1 MQLRYRYRVYP
12 TPEQQNALAQS
23 FGCARVVFNDCLR
36 LRQDAHKAGV
46 RISDTEVQKRVITL
60 AKKSPERSWLAE
72 VASVVLVQA
81 CGDARRAY
89 RNWFDS
95 LSGKRKGRR
104 VGPPRFR
111 SRRDSL
117 QSIRLTRNGFSIR
130 ANRRLYLAKVGELA
144 VRWSREL
151 PSDPSSVTIIRDSTG
166 RYFASFVVDTDDSPM
181 PPSDSEVGIDLGL
194 ETFAVLSDGRT
205 ISSPRFLRRAA
216 RRLRVAQQGL
226 SRKRVGS
233 QNRNKQRIRVAKAH
247 AAVADARRDWA
258 HKQSTAIIRENQA
271 VFVEDLCV
279 SGMARSRLAKSIHDA
294 GWSMFINMLEYKAN
308 RYGRA
313 FWKVERFYPS
323 SQICSACGVR
333 SGRKQLSIRKWACS
347 ACHSVHDRDH
357 NAAKNIHAAGRAEW
371 QNACGESV
379 SLTA

>member
-36 LRQDAHKAGV
+36 LRQDSHRAGV
-46 RISDTEVQKRVITL
+46 KISDTEIQRRVITL

-166 RYFASFVVDTDDSPM
+166 RYFASFVVDTNDVPM

-216 RRLRVAQQGL
+216 RRLRVAQQRL

-233 QNRNKQRIRVAKAH
+233 QNRHKQRIRVAKAH

-279 SGMARSRLAKSIHDA
+279 SGMARTRLAKSIHDA
-294 GWSMFINMLEYKAN
+294 GWSMFVNMLEYKAA
-308 RYGRA
+308 RYGRV
-313 FWKVERFYPS
+313 FGKVERFYPS
-323 SQICSACGVR
+323 SQICSGCGVR
-333 SGRKQLSIRKWACS
+333 SGRKHLSLRKWTCS
-347 ACHSVHDRDH
+347 ACHAVHDRDH